1 MNVLPN
7 ILGDGIVDQVL
18 QAMAVMLFLYVFL
31 SVLNNFGI
39 LYLTWLEMST
49 TLQPHTTNV
58 TDTYSQEPN
67 IDTSKTCFPSRN
79 EVNGTEFTYSI
90 FLNFTANSFSNDPNR
105 LRHIFH
111 KGSPPPDGYP
121 LIAPG
126 VFCHADQNTLRVM
139 MGSSDRWDNFVDIPN
154 IPVGK
159 WFHLVITCKG
169 RSIDVY
175 INGNVI
181 QRLTLGSVPKLN
193 FGDVYLLQNF
203 SNSDT
208 RVNIAPDQQFNV
220 IGAANCSISR
230 FLYFAYSLSYAE
242 IDQLY
247 RQGPSTT
254 VVSAS
259 NQIPPYMAD
268 AWWVQSYN
276 QGK

>member
-1 MNVLPN
+1 
-7 ILGDGIVDQVL
+7 
-18 QAMAVMLFLYVFL
+18 
-31 SVLNNFGI
+31 
-39 LYLTWLEMST
+39 
-49 TLQPHTTNV
+49 
-58 TDTYSQEPN
+58 
-67 IDTSKTCFPSRN
+67 
-79 EVNGTEFTYSI
+79 
-90 FLNFTANSFSNDPNR
+90 
-105 LRHIFH
+105 
-111 KGSPPPDGYP
+111 
-121 LIAPG
+121 
-126 VFCHADQNTLRVM
+126 M
-139 MGSSDRWDNFVDIPN
+139 MGSADRWDNFVDIPN

-193 FGDVYLLQNF
+193 FGDVYLLQNL